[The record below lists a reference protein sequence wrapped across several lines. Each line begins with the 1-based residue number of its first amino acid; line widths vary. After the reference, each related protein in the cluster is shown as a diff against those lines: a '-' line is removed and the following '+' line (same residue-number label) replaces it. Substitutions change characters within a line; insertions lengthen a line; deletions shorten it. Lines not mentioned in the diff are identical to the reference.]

1 MGEISVCKELC
12 KLGYGVFIEFGNH
25 SKVDLIV
32 LDENFKTYKVQVK
45 AVDSSNGYVSVYSN
59 KTCLNPRYNSI
70 YTTKQVDIFAIFVVD
85 LDFVFYVTA
94 KKILTNGKCS
104 KFRISESKNG
114 QKKYVRYAKDY
125 LDFKKALRDCTPHT
139 QTDYAAG
146 DETVQTTTFVKKAAG
161 ESQCGK

>member
-1 MGEISVCKELC
+1 M
-12 KLGYGVFIEFGNH
+12 
-25 SKVDLIV
+25 
-32 LDENFKTYKVQVK
+32 DENFKAYKVQVK
-45 AVDSSNGYVSVYSN
+45 AVDSTNGYVSVYSN
-59 KTCLNPRYNSI
+59 KNCLNPRYISI
-70 YTTKQVDIFAIFVVD
+70 YTTKQIDIFAIFVVD

-94 KKILTNGKCS
+94 KEILTNGKCS

-125 LDFKKALRDCTPHT
+125 LDFKKALRDCTPHA